1 MSRVKPVA
9 LIILDGFGLR
19 EEEHGNAVAQAKT
32 PNFDR
37 YWNTYPH
44 TTLQA
49 SGEAVGLPVGQM
61 GNSEVGHLNIGAGRI
76 VYQDLT
82 RVNKEIREGAF
93 FENDVIQKAMS
104 YVKEKGKTLHLYG
117 LLSDGGV
124 HSHIEHLFAL
134 LDLAKSKGVKN
145 VFVHAFLD
153 GRDVAPD
160 SAKGYIEQL
169 LAKMKE
175 IGIGQLAT
183 IQGRYYSMDRDNRW
197 ERIEKAYRAMVYG
210 EGPKYRDPLQAIVES
225 YEKSI
230 YDEFVLPT
238 VMVGED
244 DQPVASI
251 SSEDAVIFY
260 NFRPDRAIQISQVF
274 TNEDFRGFD
283 RGLAIPKN
291 LHYVCLTHFSETVDG
306 FVAYKPVNLDN
317 TLGEVLTQ
325 NGLTQLRIAE
335 TEKYPH
341 VTFFFSGGR
350 EAKFEG
356 EKRLLLDSPQV
367 ATYDLKPEMSA
378 YEVTESL
385 LQEIESDEHN
395 AIILNLANPDMVGH
409 SGKLEPTIKAVEVVD
424 ECLGKI
430 VDAIVKKGGV
440 ALITADHGNADIVLD
455 DSNRP
460 FTAHTTNPVPL
471 IMTKQ
476 GVSLR
481 QGGILA
487 DISPTILNLLD
498 VAQPK
503 EMTGKTLVKSKQGDD

>member
-1 MSRVKPVA
+1 MSGVNPVA

-19 EEEHGNAVAQAKT
+19 EEVHGNAVAQANT

-37 YWNTYPH
+37 YWATYPH

-49 SGEAVGLPVGQM
+49 AGEAVGLPPGQM

-82 RVNKEIREGAF
+82 RVNKDIREGAF
-93 FENDVIQKAMS
+93 YDNEVMLEAMR
-104 YVKEKGKTLHLYG
+104 YVKIKGKALHLYG

-124 HSHIEHLFAL
+124 HSHIDHLFAL
-134 LDLAKSKGVKN
+134 LHLAKSEKVEN
-145 VFVHAFLD
+145 VYVHAFLD

-160 SAKGYIEQL
+160 SAKRYIEQL
-169 LAKMKE
+169 LVKMKE
-175 IGIGQLAT
+175 LGVGQLAT

-197 ERIEKAYRAMVYG
+197 DRVEKAYRAMVYG
-210 EGPKYRDPLQAIVES
+210 DGPRYQDPVQAIVES
-225 YEKSI
+225 YENSI

-238 VMVGED
+238 VMTDENGE
-244 DQPVASI
+244 PISLI

-283 RGLAIPKN
+283 RGVSCPKK

-306 FVAYKPVNLDN
+306 FVAYKPANLDN

-325 NGLTQLRIAE
+325 HDLTQLRIAE

-350 EAKFEG
+350 EAKFGG
-356 EKRLLLDSPQV
+356 ETRILIDSPKV

-385 LQEIESDEHN
+385 LGEIEEEKHH

-424 ECLGKI
+424 ECLGKL
-430 VDAIVKKGGV
+430 VDAILKKGGV
-440 ALITADHGNADIVLD
+440 ALITADHGNADLVLD
-455 DSNRP
+455 EQDRP
-460 FTAHTTNPVPL
+460 FTAHTTNPVPFIL
-471 IMTKQ
+471 TKQ
-476 GVSLR
+476 GVHLR
-481 QGGILA
+481 DNGILA
-487 DISPTILNLLD
+487 DISPTILNLLQ
-498 VAQPK
+498 VPQPK
-503 EMTGKTLVKSKQGDD
+503 EMTGQTLVKAQRI